1 MAETYHEEHKMNK
14 HYLRMF
20 THKSQM
26 GFEKKF
32 FKDFSLYIPI
42 YPPLKP
48 KHTPKEQYL
57 KKKPFNLQNMRM
69 LPHKKNKLK
78 IFKPIVVKK
87 KHHFFFLFQC
97 KNICRYCRPILSP
110 RMMI

>member
-1 MAETYHEEHKMNK
+1 MAETYHEDHKMNK

-57 KKKPFNLQNMRM
+57 KKKTLQSTKHENASAQE
-69 LPHKKNKLK
+69 KQVKD
-78 IFKPIVVKK
+78 FQAYCCKK
-87 KHHFFFLFQC
+87 KTPFFLF
-97 KNICRYCRPILSP
+97 IP
-110 RMMI
+110 M